1 MPTAEQGIDILK
13 VLNVQADGR
22 IILLA
27 GCGVNENNIRR
38 IYQNTD
44 IHEYHFSARKRIPSA
59 MQYINRNVYM
69 GAEGADE
76 YSHDIT
82 SAERV
87 KATIAA
93 ITDI

>member
-1 MPTAEQGIDILK
+1 
-13 VLNVQADGR
+13 
-22 IILLA
+22 
-27 GCGVNENNIRR
+27 
-38 IYQNTD
+38 
-44 IHEYHFSARKRIPSA
+44 